1 MQIAVQGTCMGRAG
15 RTATGSARR
24 RREMPLHTPKKS
36 RQQSRIWQH
45 MLVLVQRNRTAHTL
59 LWECEMIH
67 ASWKTGWRSLI
78 KLSVYLFS
86 DPAATFL
93 GICPRE
99 IYVSFIHNSP
109 KLKEKKK
116 KANQMSVSRKMTKHT
131 AVYSYNGIQLSKIQ
145 EWVTDYTQKHWWM
158 SQKFWW
164 VKEVGYKWV
173 HTI

>member
-1 MQIAVQGTCMGRAG
+1 
-15 RTATGSARR
+15 
-24 RREMPLHTPKKS
+24 
-36 RQQSRIWQH
+36 

-116 KANQMSVSRKMTKHT
+116 KANQMSISRKMTKHT

-145 EWVTDYTQKHWWM
+145 E
-158 SQKFWW
+158 
-164 VKEVGYKWV
+164 
-173 HTI
+173 